1 MHEAHLMEN
10 LIRQIGEIA
19 EAEHAR
25 RVTGVSLADLGR
37 AYERGVYALL
47 SRNKAAR
54 AKELAMGRP
63 LDVVYSPR
71 WNTFRGHTNLE
82 VLVHDFRCGE

>member
-25 RVTGVSLADLGR
+25 RVTGVSVWLGALSHFSVEHFTEHFER
-37 AYERGVYALL
+37 ASTGTIAEG
-47 SRNKAAR
+47 AR
-54 AKELAMGRP
+54 
-63 LDVVYSPR
+63 LDVTVSDD
-71 WNTFRGHTNLE
+71 TKDADAQDVMLE
-82 VLVHDFRCGE
+82 SVEVEV